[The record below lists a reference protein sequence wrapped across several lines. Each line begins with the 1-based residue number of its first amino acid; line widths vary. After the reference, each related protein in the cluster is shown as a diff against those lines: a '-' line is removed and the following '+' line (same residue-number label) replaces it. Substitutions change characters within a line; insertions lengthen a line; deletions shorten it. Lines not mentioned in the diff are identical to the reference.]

1 MAYTLE
7 KGRPADF
14 AARIAKEQR
23 CYDLLDSLQI
33 QYDRIDHPAA
43 ATMTDCDDV
52 AVALGCGIC
61 KNLFLRDAKGKRH
74 FLIILGKDKQ
84 ADLKAFRAQLGTTAL
99 SFGSEERLM
108 KHLGLTKGAVSV
120 FGILNN
126 KEADVEVA
134 VDRDFLHEKR
144 LGCHPND
151 NTATV
156 YVDFKDVKK
165 MIQKNGNPLTYLTIK

>member
-1 MAYTLE
+1 MNKQEVYKWLEENKIAYEAVEHEPVYTMEDMERLGLDQ
-7 KGRPADF
+7 KGN
-14 AARIAKEQR
+14 
-23 CYDLLDSLQI
+23 
-33 QYDRIDHPAA
+33 
-43 ATMTDCDDV
+43 
-52 AVALGCGIC
+52 IC

-144 LGCHPND
+144 LGCHTND